1 MKLLTLPLIVVVCYF
16 SGELIKIFFNKQTKI
31 KKAIPFFMG
40 ITGMILGILIYLTN
54 KELLHTTNIWDSMLV
69 GAISGLCATGTNEV
83 IKINNKFKGEI
94 YDNTK
99 SKNIT

>member
-40 ITGMILGILIYLTN
+40 ITGMILVILL
-54 KELLHTTNIWDSMLV
+54 
-69 GAISGLCATGTNEV
+69 
-83 IKINNKFKGEI
+83 
-94 YDNTK
+94 
-99 SKNIT
+99 